1 MKKLILMILIIAL
14 IKNLYSLS
22 INAGYLLYS
31 YDYNYIYARG
41 NVLVKDKR
49 FKVICDK
56 LLCDIDSKVVVFFNA
71 ELIFGK
77 RSFKAKILKYGMNEN
92 IFISMDLADEIKKY
106 LINKTGVKET
116 NRNLYYRNINYKS
129 LTESL
134 LYFIVKSL
142 KVNKAGDVYGKK
154 VVPFIE
160 GVRYLQIS
168 SLVLNKS
175 KDNNKKKLFYLNK
188 LWYYSR
194 TGFFTQFEI
203 NLLSKDKDYYSSS
216 LFEINYDAFHTRDDG
231 LLWYFNFNSENK
243 IKLIKNS
250 SLFINSRY
258 ISNNQQTIK
267 LDLDV
272 FNTKNLK
279 LNLGIEN
286 RKQFEL
292 ESELWYRGGMNLLL
306 KKIGRIGL
314 YFNYEKRGAYNNY
327 LNFNSGL
334 IKNINLNFSYKETKE
349 LFNDYYNV
357 IKNADLSISYSNKVF
372 NLYSNY
378 SLNSDLMNDKIQFN
392 PYINLKIKPF
402 KIYYG
407 LIDVNIFT
415 SLNIN
420 KIKMQ
425 ENEAFSFISNSGLS
439 LKTKRLSISKK
450 SNLDFEL
457 NLEEFLDSEN
467 SSNYTSAGIIINFI
481 YNFSKYFTYELHYNY
496 QTRRDTKSWFIQGTS
511 SQDIT
516 SIFKLKGFNNV
527 LKSWFSI
534 SYNSK
539 LLKFVNTYLNVEI
552 AISRYWTL
560 NTLFNYDFE
569 FNNFSYN
576 IMVNRY
582 AGRINLRITY
592 NSISKR
598 FMLQII
604 K

>member
-1 MKKLILMILIIAL
+1 MKKLILILLLITL
-14 IKNLYSLS
+14 IKNLYPIS
-22 INAGYLLYS
+22 IKADYLLYS
-31 YDYNYIYARG
+31 YDYNYIFAKG
-41 NVLVKDKR
+41 NVFVKDKR
-49 FKVICDK
+49 FKVISDK
-56 LLCDIDSKVVVFFNA
+56 LLCDMDSKVIVFFNA
-71 ELIFGK
+71 KLIFGK
-77 RSFKAKILKYGMNEN
+77 KSFKAKILKYGLNEN
-92 IFISMDLADEIKKY
+92 LFIKMDFTDKIKRYLISRTGIKKT
-106 LINKTGVKET
+106 NK
-116 NRNLYYRNINYKS
+116 NLYYRNINYKS

-142 KVNKAGDVYGKK
+142 KINNSGDVYGKK

-160 GVRYLQIS
+160 GVQYLQIS
-168 SLVLNKS
+168 SLILNKS
-175 KDNNKKKLFYLNK
+175 NNDNKKSLFYLNK

-203 NLLSKDKDYYSSS
+203 NLLSKNKNYYTKN

-231 LLWYFNFNSENK
+231 LLWYFNINSDNK

-258 ISNNQQTIK
+258 ISNNQQSVK
-267 LDLDV
+267 LDLNML
-272 FNTKNLK
+272 NTKNIELK
-279 LNLGIEN
+279 FGIEN
-286 RKQFEL
+286 RKKYDID
-292 ESELWYRGGMNLLL
+292 SELWYRGGLSLLL
-306 KKIGRIGL
+306 KKVGRIGL
-314 YFNYEKRGAYNNY
+314 YFNYEKKGAYNNY
-327 LNFNSGL
+327 LSFNSGL
-334 IKNINLNFSYKETKE
+334 IKNVNFNFSYKETKE

-357 IKNADLSISYSNKVF
+357 IKNADLSINYSNKVF

-378 SLNSDLMNDKIQFN
+378 SLNSDLMNNKVQFN

-407 LIDVNIFT
+407 LIDVNVFT

-425 ENEAFSFISNSGLS
+425 EDEIFSFISNSGVS
-439 LKTKRLSISKK
+439 LKSKRLNISKK
-450 SNLDFEL
+450 SKLDFEL

-467 SSNYTSAGIIINFI
+467 SSNYTSAGIIINFN

-516 SIFKLKGFNNV
+516 SIFKLNGFNNI
-527 LKSWFSI
+527 LKSWLSI

-539 LLKFVNTYLNVEI
+539 LLKFVNTYFNVEI
-552 AISRYWTL
+552 AISRYWSL
-560 NTLFNYDFE
+560 NTLLNYDFE
-569 FNNFSYN
+569 FNNFSYS

-582 AGRINLRITY
+582 AGRINLRMTY